1 MIKDE
6 YSTREI
12 DALLRRYGIGPDQDG
27 KRATALTVWPRFGTL
42 RAVRLRSN
50 SAYRP
55 AVRTRFGRPLLDGGQ
70 WADLLRDTASP
81 RFSAE
86 PPRPRPRAQRLAP
99 PVVTA
104 PEPEPVFRGM
114 ARCPCGWTTEWHYG
128 DQAAVTDWV
137 EARRMQHWKITG
149 HSPRI

>member
-12 DALLRRYGIGPDQDG
+12 DALLSKYRIEPAPDG
-27 KRATALTVWPRFGTL
+27 KKAAALTVWPRFGTL
-42 RAVRLRSN
+42 RGALAKY
-50 SAYRP
+50 SAYSP

-86 PPRPRPRAQRLAP
+86 PLRPRPRAMAQRLAS
-99 PVVTA
+99 VVMA

-114 ARCPCGWTTEWHYG
+114 ARCPCGWATEWHYG

-137 EARRMQHWKITG
+137 EARRMQHWKVTG